1 MKNLFLCWKKTQ
13 LPNQLLKFVSN
24 NKIKK
29 MSLESLNLSGGSS
42 GNSNEMCQDD
52 LYKFSQATIIDK
64 LHVDEK
70 LAFWLSKMTF
80 TDDDPILVLNFSKT
94 VSDADREKVV
104 SELGKNGGE
113 KCPFQDN
120 VFKFE
125 THQDLTKAHKALRSI
140 VPKSFYSTIPIYDVK
155 GELIYE
161 LEPSITTTLIIV
173 DKKKQLQWENLQFFD
188 IFCF

>member
-1 MKNLFLCWKKTQ
+1 MLAFAMLKGWHIPSKDII
-13 LPNQLLKFVSN
+13 LLKFISN

-29 MSLESLNLSGGSS
+29 MSLESLDLSGGSS

-52 LYKFSQATIIDK
+52 LYKFSQAAIIDK

-70 LAFWLSKMTF
+70 LALWLSKMTF

-104 SELGKNGGE
+104 SELGKHGGE

-125 THQDLTKAHKALRSI
+125 THADLTYAKDALLKI
-140 VPKSFYSTIPIYDVK
+140 VPKSFYSTIPLCDEK
-155 GELIYE
+155 GEPRYD
-161 LEPSITTTLIIV
+161 LEPSITTTLIV
-173 DKKKQLQWENLQFFD
+173 VGKKKQLQWQHFEFFK
-188 IFCF
+188 IL

>member
-1 MKNLFLCWKKTQ
+1 
-13 LPNQLLKFVSN
+13 
-24 NKIKK
+24 
-29 MSLESLNLSGGSS
+29 
-42 GNSNEMCQDD
+42 MCQDD

-104 SELGKNGGE
+104 SELVCLIFGLIDKCLLLQGKNGGE

-140 VPKSFYSTIPIYDVK
+140 VPKSFYSTIPIYDAEGVR
-155 GELIYE
+155 LYD

>member
-1 MKNLFLCWKKTQ
+1 
-13 LPNQLLKFVSN
+13 
-24 NKIKK
+24 
-29 MSLESLNLSGGSS
+29 MSLESLDLSGGSS

-52 LYKFSQATIIDK
+52 LYKFSQAEIIDK

-125 THQDLTKAHKALRSI
+125 THLDLTNAKDALLQI
-140 VPKSFYSTIPIYDVK
+140 VPKSYYSTRPLYDEEGVR
-155 GELIYE
+155 LYD
-161 LEPSITTTLIIV
+161 LEPSITTTLIVV
-173 DKKKQLQWENLQFFD
+173 DKKKQLQWQNFEFFK
-188 IFCF
+188 IL